1 MTTATHTL
9 ADSVTAIL
17 NELVDLDNEITHS
30 FRTSVLELGTAL
42 PHRFIVLV
50 PKHIS
55 SADDEWLDLLDRLSD
70 TTPYKYRIADL
81 GIDGVQFTYTFKAQT
96 SPIDL
101 TEIGE
106 LGSPLSV
113 IWDLDTDH
121 STYYGIVT
129 KLSTS
134 PSIILVEDMGRIL
147 AYRQRVS
154 V

>member
-30 FRTSVLELGTAL
+30 FRNSVLELGTAL
-42 PHRFIVLV
+42 PHRFIVRV
-50 PKHIS
+50 PRTVNSDSDVWI
-55 SADDEWLDLLDRLSD
+55 DLLDRLSD

-81 GIDGVQFTYTFKAQT
+81 GDEGVLFTYTFKAQT

-121 STYYGIVT
+121 STYYEIVS
-129 KLSTS
+129 KLSNS
-134 PSIILVEDMGRIL
+134 PSIILVEDMGRVL

-154 V
+154 I